1 MNTKT
6 VKLSQV
12 TINEANPRTI
22 RDEKYRKL
30 IDSLL
35 AFPEMLNIRPIV
47 VDNTMT
53 ILGGNMRTRA
63 LYDIATMGEQE
74 LTERINGI
82 KNRTGEEKTLLADT
96 WKAWQDS
103 PTVEVIHA
111 DSLTDEQK
119 KEFIIKDNV
128 GYGEW
133 DFDLLANG
141 WDSELLNTWGLD
153 VWQQED
159 LKPEDDDKYTK
170 KLEAPKYEITG
181 EKPETEEL
189 TNDTRYN
196 ELIGEIDAADI
207 PEEDKEFLKK
217 AAVRHIVFNYTKI
230 AEYYAHAS
238 KEVQE
243 LMENSA
249 LVIIDYNKAIELGYV
264 QLSKQILDQY
274 NEEYGNEE

>member
-12 TINEANPRTI
+12 TINEANPRII

-53 ILGGNMRTRA
+53 ILGGNMRCRA

-74 LTERINGI
+74 LTERINGV
-82 KNRTGEEKTLLADT
+82 KNRTGEEKKLLADK

-133 DFDLLANG
+133 DFDLLAND

-159 LKPEDDDKYTK
+159 LEPQDDDKYTK

-181 EKPETEEL
+181 EKPEAEDL
-189 TNDTRYN
+189 TDDTRYN

-274 NEEYGNEE
+274 KEEYGNEE

>member
-12 TINEANPRTI
+12 TINEANPRII

-53 ILGGNMRTRA
+53 ILGGNMRARA

-74 LTERINGI
+74 LTERINSV
-82 KNRTGEEKTLLADT
+82 KNRTGEEKTLLADK

-103 PTVEVIHA
+103 PTVKVIHA

-133 DFDLLANG
+133 DFDLLAND

-159 LKPEDDDKYTK
+159 LVPQDDDKYTK

-181 EKPETEEL
+181 EKPEAEDL
-189 TNDTRYN
+189 TDDTRYN

-264 QLSKQILDQY
+264 QLTKQILDQY

>member
-12 TINEANPRTI
+12 TINEANPRII

-53 ILGGNMRTRA
+53 ILGGNMRARA

-74 LTERINGI
+74 
-82 KNRTGEEKTLLADT
+82 
-96 WKAWQDS
+96 
-103 PTVEVIHA
+103 
-111 DSLTDEQK
+111 
-119 KEFIIKDNV
+119 
-128 GYGEW
+128 
-133 DFDLLANG
+133 
-141 WDSELLNTWGLD
+141 GL
-153 VWQQED
+153 E
-159 LKPEDDDKYTK
+159 PEDDDKYTK

-181 EKPETEEL
+181 EKPEAEDL
-189 TNDTRYN
+189 TDDTRYN

-264 QLSKQILDQY
+264 QLTKQILDQY

>member
-12 TINEANPRTI
+12 TINEANPRII

-53 ILGGNMRTRA
+53 ILGGNCVPEH
-63 LYDIATMGEQE
+63 Y
-74 LTERINGI
+74 
-82 KNRTGEEKTLLADT
+82 
-96 WKAWQDS
+96 
-103 PTVEVIHA
+103 
-111 DSLTDEQK
+111 TD
-119 KEFIIKDNV
+119 
-128 GYGEW
+128 
-133 DFDLLANG
+133 
-141 WDSELLNTWGLD
+141 
-153 VWQQED
+153 
-159 LKPEDDDKYTK
+159 
-170 KLEAPKYEITG
+170 
-181 EKPETEEL
+181 
-189 TNDTRYN
+189 DTRYN

-264 QLSKQILDQY
+264 QLTKQILDQY

>member
-12 TINEANPRTI
+12 TINEANPRII

-53 ILGGNMRTRA
+53 ILGGNMRARA
-63 LYDIATMGEQE
+63 LHDIATMGEQE

-82 KNRTGEEKTLLADT
+82 KNRTGEEKKLLADK
-96 WKAWQDS
+96 WKAWQDN
-103 PTVEVIHA
+103 PTIEVIRA

-181 EKPETEEL
+181 EKPEAEEL
-189 TNDTRYN
+189 TDDTRYN

-217 AAVRHIVFNYTKI
+217 AAARHIVFNYTKI

>member
-12 TINEANPRTI
+12 TINEANPRII

-63 LYDIATMGEQE
+63 LHDIATMGEQE
-74 LTERINGI
+74 LTERINGV
-82 KNRTGEEKTLLADT
+82 KNRTGEEKKLLADK

-159 LKPEDDDKYTK
+159 LEPQDDDKYTK

-181 EKPETEEL
+181 EKPEAEDL
-189 TNDTRYN
+189 TDDTRYN

-264 QLSKQILDQY
+264 QLTKQILDQY

>member
-12 TINEANPRTI
+12 TINEANPRII

-53 ILGGNMRTRA
+53 ILGGNMRCRA

-82 KNRTGEEKTLLADT
+82 KNRTGEEKTLLADN

-141 WDSELLNTWGLD
+141 WDSELLGDWGLD

-159 LKPEDDDKYTK
+159 LDPQDDDKYTK

-181 EKPETEEL
+181 EKPEAEEL
-189 TNDTRYN
+189 TDDTRYN

-207 PEEDKEFLKK
+207 PEEEKEFLKK

-264 QLSKQILDQY
+264 QLTKQILDQY

>member
-12 TINEANPRTI
+12 TINEANPRII

-53 ILGGNMRTRA
+53 ILGGNMRCRA

-82 KNRTGEEKTLLADT
+82 KNRTGEEKTLLADN

-141 WDSELLNTWGLD
+141 WDSELLGDWGLD

-159 LKPEDDDKYTK
+159 LEPKDDDKYTK

-181 EKPETEEL
+181 EKPEAEEL
-189 TNDTRYN
+189 TDDTRYN
-196 ELIGEIDAADI
+196 ELISEIDAADI

-264 QLSKQILDQY
+264 QLTKQILDQY
-274 NEEYGNEE
+274 KEEYGNEE

>member
-12 TINEANPRTI
+12 TINEANPRII

-53 ILGGNMRTRA
+53 ILGGNMRVRA

-74 LTERINGI
+74 LTERINSV
-82 KNRTGEEKTLLADT
+82 KNRTGEEKTLLADK

-133 DFDLLANG
+133 DFDLLAND
-141 WDSELLNTWGLD
+141 WDSELLSTWGLD
-153 VWQQED
+153 VWQQEG
-159 LKPEDDDKYTK
+159 LEPEDDDKYTK

-181 EKPETEEL
+181 EKPEAEDL
-189 TNDTRYN
+189 TDDTRYN

-264 QLSKQILDQY
+264 QLTKQILDQY